1 MTGLLTLLS
10 SLIWWVLYSS
20 VGAILPALIVWL
32 VLRWS
37 ERIPVVFN
45 RAYLACLIWC
55 LFVVLVCAA
64 VATHLGV
71 MHPPFAPLI
80 GSGMFR
86 VSLAVS
92 MLVGVIA
99 LWRLIPRIDARRIR
113 LSSACMAVAVVAA
126 ISFGVLTTLISA

>member
-10 SLIWWVLYSS
+10 SVIWWVLYSS
-20 VGAILPALIVWL
+20 VGAILPALIVWI

-37 ERIPVVFN
+37 ERVPVVFN

-55 LFVVLVCAA
+55 LFVVLISAA
-64 VATHLGV
+64 AAAHVGV
-71 MHPPFAPLI
+71 VHPPFGPLLA
-80 GSGMFR
+80 SGLFR
-86 VSLAVS
+86 ASLAIS

-113 LSSACMAVAVVAA
+113 FSSACMAVAVVMAV
-126 ISFGVLTTLISA
+126 SFGVVTTLVSA

>member
-20 VGAILPALIVWL
+20 VGAILPALIVWI

-55 LFVVLVCAA
+55 LFVVLVSAA
-64 VATHLGV
+64 VATHLDV
-71 MHPPFAPLI
+71 IHPPFAPLI
-80 GSGMFR
+80 GSGLFR

-126 ISFGVLTTLISA
+126 IGFGVLTTLISA